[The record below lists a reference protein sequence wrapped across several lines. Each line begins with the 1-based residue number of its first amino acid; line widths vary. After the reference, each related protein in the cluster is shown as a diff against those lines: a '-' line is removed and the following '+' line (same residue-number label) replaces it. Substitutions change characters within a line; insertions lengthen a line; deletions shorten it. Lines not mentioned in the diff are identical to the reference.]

1 MASTAGR
8 EGEITRGVICE
19 RVSNGPRIAEDDID
33 GKPFPVA
40 LGTLFS
46 KVVALAHEI
55 DLGKV
60 QIHEFLKEMMG
71 KKDEATASAEND
83 EAHSNTLPADDDILR
98 VSPEEEA
105 LLNCKDNWPAFVKA
119 MLEVVEDLQGIQL
132 MQMAFLHQLRYA
144 AKGEAKPSLQSPWET
159 ERFKK
164 MESQMHDV
172 CRKESDDQKTQKL
185 IGVEYGML
193 SRLAKD
199 LGEYARV
206 IKLMTVLMQEEEKE
220 EKKEAEK

>member
-1 MASTAGR
+1 MATIEGNEAG
-8 EGEITRGVICE
+8 ITRHAICE
-19 RVSNGPRIAEDDID
+19 RVSKGPHIAEDDID
-33 GKPFPVA
+33 GKPLPDA
-40 LGTLFS
+40 LATLFS
-46 KVVALAHEI
+46 KVVALAHAVDVEKEQIFELI
-55 DLGKV
+55 DKMA
-60 QIHEFLKEMMG
+60 EER
-71 KKDEATASAEND
+71 KDLTSAEND
-83 EAHSNTLPADDDILR
+83 EAKNTPPADDDDILK

-185 IGVEYGML
+185 IAIQYGTL
-193 SRLAKD
+193 GSLAND
-199 LGEYARV
+199 LGVTARV
-206 IKLMTVLMQEEEKE
+206 LKLMTILMQEEEKE
-220 EKKEAEK
+220 QE